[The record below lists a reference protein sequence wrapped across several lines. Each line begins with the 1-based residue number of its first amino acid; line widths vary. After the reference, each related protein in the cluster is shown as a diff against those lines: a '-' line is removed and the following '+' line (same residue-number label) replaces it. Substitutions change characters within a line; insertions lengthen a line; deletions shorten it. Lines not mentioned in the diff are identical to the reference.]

1 MVLLPT
7 IPIFTRSCGFHRQ
20 LVKSSI
26 FKRNISSRNLIL
38 SVLNSTTTKREA
50 KDYLAK
56 YTDEPKIVNHSL
68 LLIRNLRNHTP
79 QTLKR
84 LSATISRLRILGL
97 RPICVIP
104 PSKDVEN
111 EAEALDKLITQAK
124 LQPIHLRESLVKSR
138 SGHYTSILATK
149 DLNLFDNY
157 IPNLVP
163 IIKPYVFDEKNAT
176 EAMTTDVVQ
185 FMKHLSKNAVP
196 IIDKFIILNSIGG
209 IPSGERNDNSHV
221 FINLSQE
228 YKSLANTL
236 AHKISFL
243 AKREPESEDLID
255 RMEIHLKE
263 EEIVETE
270 NITKEHLQDLHIMN
284 VVLSNLLPTAT
295 GLITTVESAALSSD
309 TNNPLLYNL
318 LTDRSLISSS
328 LPRFKRHRK
337 CSFEEFLE
345 EEEEEGGDDDKVSSR
360 MSKSIERQNYDNA
373 VLATTVVKKGV
384 NIKTFDFKT
393 LNDTNSI
400 GLPSINDME
409 LDSETIKVMKT
420 TKDKIDLTKMKI
432 ILDQSF
438 HRSLD
443 LEHYMR
449 RINGKIASIIVIGD
463 YEGIAILTYE
473 GPENGQFVYL
483 DKFAVLPHLKGS
495 LGISDI
501 IFNLMFKKFPT
512 EVVWRSRKGNVVNKW
527 YFQRSVAVVD
537 LSIDLGN
544 NDQKE
549 SVFKLFYYGD
559 PKSAE
564 NNINSFSRLQE
575 FTKYVRN
582 IKPSWEK

>member
-1 MVLLPT
+1 MVLLSI
-7 IPIFTRSCGFHRQ
+7 IPIFTKSCGPIPQ
-20 LVKSSI
+20 LCGVTI
-26 FKRNISSRNLIL
+26 GKRYMSSRNIIL

-50 KDYLAK
+50 KDYLTK
-56 YTDEPKIVNHSL
+56 YTDEPKIINHSL
-68 LLIRNLRNHTP
+68 LLIRDLHCHNH
-79 QTLKR
+79 QILKQ

-104 PSKDVEN
+104 PSKYVEK

-124 LQPIHLRESLVKSR
+124 LQPIHLKESLVKNR
-138 SGHYTSILATK
+138 FGHYRSILASK
-149 DLNLFDNY
+149 DLNLFDNS

-163 IIKPYVFDEKNAT
+163 IIKPYMFNEKDAT
-176 EAMTTDVVQ
+176 EDMSGDMIH
-185 FMKHLSKNAVP
+185 FMRHLSKNVVP
-196 IIDKFIILNSIGG
+196 TIDKFFILNNIGG
-209 IPSGERNDNSHV
+209 IPSGERNDNAHV

-228 YKSLANTL
+228 YKSLTKTL
-236 AHKISFL
+236 THEISAL

-263 EEIVETE
+263 EEIAELE
-270 NITKEHLQDLHIMN
+270 NTTKEHLQDLHIMN
-284 VVLSNLLPTAT
+284 AVLSNLSITAT
-295 GLITTVESAALSSD
+295 GLITTIESAALSSD

-328 LPRFKRHRK
+328 LPRFKRHKK
-337 CSFEEFLE
+337 CSFEQFLE
-345 EEEEEGGDDDKVSSR
+345 EEEEHEVSLKT
-360 MSKSIERQNYDNA
+360 SKSIERQNYDNA

-384 NIKTFDFKT
+384 NIKTFDFRT

-400 GLPSINDME
+400 GLPSVNNMA
-409 LDSETIKVMKT
+409 LDSETTKVMKK
-420 TKDKIDLTKMKI
+420 TKGKIDLTKMKT

-443 LEHYMR
+443 LEHYMH

-473 GPENGQFVYL
+473 GPSGGQFVYL

-501 IFNLMFKKFPT
+501 IFNLMFKKFPS
-512 EVVWRSRKGNVVNKW
+512 EVVWRSRKDNVVNKW
-527 YFQRSVAVVD
+527 YFQRSVAVID
-537 LSIDLGN
+537 LSVDIGN
-544 NDQKE
+544 NDQKD
-549 SVFKLFYYGD
+549 SIFKLFYYGD

-564 NNINSFSRLQE
+564 KNINNFSRLQE

>member
-1 MVLLPT
+1 MVLIPT
-7 IPIFTRSCGFHRQ
+7 IPVITRSWGIQHQPMAR
-20 LVKSSI
+20 SM

-50 KDYLAK
+50 KDYLTK
-56 YTDEPKIVNHSL
+56 YTDEPKIINHSL
-68 LLIRNLRNHTP
+68 LLIRNLCNHTP
-79 QTLKR
+79 QTFKQ

-104 PSKDVEN
+104 PSKDVEK
-111 EAEALDKLITQAK
+111 EAEALDRLITKAK
-124 LQPIHLRESLVKSR
+124 LQPIHLKESLVKNSA
-138 SGHYTSILATK
+138 GHYTSILASK
-149 DLNLFDNY
+149 NLNLFDNY

-163 IIKPYVFDEKNAT
+163 IIKPYVFNETDAT
-176 EAMTTDVVQ
+176 EYMSTNIVH

-196 IIDKFIILNSIGG
+196 IIDKFFILNSVGG

-228 YKSLANTL
+228 YKSLTNALAN
-236 AHKISFL
+236 KISLL

-255 RMEIHLKE
+255 RIEIHLKE
-263 EEIVETE
+263 EEIVESE
-270 NITKEHLQDLHIMN
+270 NITKEHLQDLQIMN

-328 LPRFKRHRK
+328 LPRFKRFKK
-337 CSFEEFLE
+337 CSFEELLEGE
-345 EEEEEGGDDDKVSSR
+345 EEEEYKDSSM

-384 NIKTFDFKT
+384 GIKTFDFKT
-393 LNDTNSI
+393 LNNTNSI
-400 GLPSINDME
+400 GLPLINNIE
-409 LDSETIKVMKT
+409 LDKETAEVMKKT
-420 TKDKIDLTKMKI
+420 TGKIDLIKMKA

-443 LEHYMR
+443 LEHYLN

-463 YEGIAILTYE
+463 YEGIAVLTYE
-473 GPENGQFVYL
+473 GPKNGQFVYL

-501 IFNLMFKKFPT
+501 IFNLMFKKFPS
-512 EVVWRSRKGNVVNKW
+512 EVVWRSRKDNVVNKW
-527 YFQRSVAVVD
+527 YFQRSVAVID
-537 LSIDLGN
+537 LSIDIGN
-544 NDQKE
+544 NSQKD

-559 PKSAE
+559 PKAAE

-575 FTKYVRN
+575 FTKYVRD
-582 IKPSWEK
+582 IKPSWHR